1 MRNTVITSYH
11 GAYYIIHGHT
21 TKELWT
27 LCCMIICDKM
37 STRLYLQRLTA
48 WRYLLP
54 RLFKNNSKTY
64 SGLSIFTLQH
74 SKQNT
79 ALRLVKGRHASLNSN
94 TTSPTTR
101 CLSNRYYSSGTS
113 DSKGE
118 RGEGEGGK
126 AGSNQ
131 LKESDSDRHP
141 DAEKEPLPEWP
152 EGVNPHTGERGG
164 PKGPEPTRYGDWE
177 RKGRVS
183 DF

>member
-1 MRNTVITSYH
+1 
-11 GAYYIIHGHT
+11 
-21 TKELWT
+21 
-27 LCCMIICDKM
+27 MINIRDKM
-37 STRLYLQRLTA
+37 PTRLYLQRLTA
-48 WRYLLP
+48 WRYLQP
-54 RLFKNNSKTY
+54 RLLKNYSNTY
-64 SGLSIFTLQH
+64 SGFSIFTLQH
-74 SKQNT
+74 SKENIAQ
-79 ALRLVKGRHASLNSN
+79 LSVKGRHASLNSS
-94 TTSPTTR
+94 TTSSTPR
-101 CLSNRYYSSGTS
+101 GLSNRYYSSGTS